1 MKIGIIY
8 TTLNKSTKKSC
19 EILSDKI
26 NADVQ
31 LIPVEK
37 AKTECILK
45 YNFIIIAGSA
55 INAKVQRNLKLYIS
69 HNIKN
74 LKEKPLGLIINCEE
88 NIDRYKKTFSEEL
101 LNSSCIY
108 SNFGYE
114 LNPYD
119 GNYIERLKTNKLIN
133 KYKKEDKELP
143 SLNIDEINKFASY
156 INNLIE
162 KRIG

>member
-1 MKIGIIY
+1 
-8 TTLNKSTKKSC
+8 
-19 EILSDKI
+19 
-26 NADVQ
+26 
-31 LIPVEK
+31 
-37 AKTECILK
+37 
-45 YNFIIIAGSA
+45 
-55 INAKVQRNLKLYIS
+55 
-69 HNIKN
+69 
-74 LKEKPLGLIINCEE
+74 
-88 NIDRYKKTFSEEL
+88 